1 MLSVAER
8 VLGLTGKELRR
19 AFPIFAYLFLT
30 MASSVASKAARD
42 ALFLD
47 RYRAIDLPYVDIA
60 IAVLV
65 GLAAS
70 LYIWLGHR
78 TNLRNLLVGSLVF
91 FALNSLFFWGWAA
104 VAAYE
109 SGALFIVI
117 YVWVGVF
124 SVLAPSQV
132 WTLAN
137 YVMTT
142 REAKRSFGFIGS
154 GAILGWIVGGLAT
167 REGVSEFGTESV
179 LGFVAVAL
187 FACAGIVIKIWRDRP
202 DYVGNETPASGS
214 AGERF
219 PLSSSLQLVRESPY
233 LRAIAA
239 LILISAMTTTIA
251 GWQFKAIAKASV
263 PGTDDLAMFF
273 GTFNMVAGLMS
284 LVLQLLLTGR
294 VLRTVG
300 VGPALF
306 IVPTAMLMGAA
317 GVWLLGTLVA
327 AAALKA
333 SDQVLR
339 YSIDKATVELLY
351 LPVPASH
358 TFRVKSFIDTVVY
371 RFGDAMGGM
380 MVLLFA
386 AVLGWSPIHVS
397 VITMAFV
404 VVWVCVAYAARR
416 QYVENLRESIH
427 QHRVDSE
434 RAAMPV
440 IDRDTTAHITS
451 RLKGSPKEI
460 AYALSLF
467 ELAHDRKIHPAVR
480 GLLRHDMPEIRQQA
494 IRLLARAGDA
504 SVKAEVEQ
512 LVKDPNLAVR
522 TEALLYLTEF
532 DSGDPL
538 QRIEALGDFEDFSI
552 QASLVAFLA
561 RPGRSQNLDA
571 AKLLLSKMVEA
582 GGDDG
587 RRGRLEAARL
597 LSILPDAFD
606 RELKTLLDDE
616 DVEVARSAISAVGA
630 LKKRPLI
637 GELIDRVDEPALTDH
652 IATALAAFGDR
663 IVGTLRDYLVDGE
676 MRAEVRR
683 EIPKI
688 LEAIGSRAAQEVLT
702 ESVLDRDVVLRYHT
716 IAALN
721 RLGQAHPAR
730 ATDRKL
736 IESVLAAEIMGHY
749 RSYQVMGTLGGAL
762 AGSLNDPANPLDHG
776 LRESMEKESE
786 RIFRLLKILYPQ
798 YDLHSAYVS
807 MQSDDPIV
815 HDNAVEFMDSVLPPE
830 VRALIIPLFDREVS
844 VGERIAAANRML
856 GSSLTDR
863 EEAIEVM
870 ALSEDP
876 WLRACAAY
884 AMGEMRLTRFASTLD
899 QWAKDGDPL
908 LRATAVDARE
918 KLRHA
923 AAAAAGVDVL

>member
-1 MLSVAER
+1 VLTVAER
-8 VLGLTGKELRR
+8 ALGLTGKELRR

-65 GLAAS
+65 GCAAS
-70 LYIWLGHR
+70 LYIWIGHR
-78 TNLRNLLVGSLVF
+78 TNLRNLQVGSLIF
-91 FALNSLFFWGWAA
+91 FALTALFFWFWAA
-104 VAAYE
+104 IASYE
-109 SGALFIVI
+109 SGTLFIVI

-142 REAKRSFGFIGS
+142 REAKRGFGFIGS
-154 GAILGWIVGGLAT
+154 GAILGWIVGGFAT
-167 REGVSEFGTESV
+167 RQAVAQFGTESM
-179 LGFVAVAL
+179 LGFVAVSL
-187 FACAGIVIKIWRDRP
+187 LACAAIVVMIWRDRP
-202 DYVGNETPASGS
+202 DYVGNDTPASGPS
-214 AGERF
+214 RDRF
-219 PLSSSLQLVRESPY
+219 PLWGSLTLIRESPY
-233 LRAIAA
+233 LKAIAL
-239 LILISAMTTTIA
+239 LILISAATTTIA
-251 GWQFKAIAKASV
+251 GWQFKAIAKAAV

-273 GTFNMVAGLMS
+273 GTFNMIAGLMS

-306 IVPTAMLMGAA
+306 IVPTAMLMGST
-317 GVWLLGTLVA
+317 GVLLIGSLVA

-351 LPVPASH
+351 LPVPATH

-371 RFGDAMGGM
+371 RLGDAMGGLS
-380 MVLLFA
+380 VLLFA
-386 AVLGWSPIHVS
+386 AVLGWSSIQMSIVG
-397 VITMAFV
+397 IAFV
-404 VVWVCVAYAARR
+404 TVWIGAAAVARR

-440 IDRDTTAHITS
+440 LDRDTATHLTS

-480 GLLRHDMPEIRQQA
+480 GLLHHEIPEIRQQA

-504 SVKAEVEQ
+504 SVKAEVEA

-532 DSGDPL
+532 DATDPL
-538 QRIEALGDFEDFSI
+538 RRIEALGDFEDFSI
-552 QASLVAFLA
+552 QAALVAFLA
-561 RPGRSQNLDA
+561 RPGHSQNLDA
-571 AKLLLSKMVEA
+571 AKLLLSKMIEER
-582 GGDDG
+582 GDEG
-587 RRGRLEAARL
+587 RRARLEAARL

-606 RELKTLLDDE
+606 RELRALIDDE
-616 DVEVARSAISAVGA
+616 DVEVAQAAINAVGA
-630 LKKRPLI
+630 LKKRSVI
-637 GELIDRVDEPALTDH
+637 GELIERLHEPALTDR
-652 IATALAAFGDR
+652 IVPALAAFGDR
-663 IVGTLRDYLVDGE
+663 IVGTLRDYLTDAD
-676 MRAEVRR
+676 MRPEIRR
-683 EIPKI
+683 EIPRV
-688 LEAIGSRAAQEVLT
+688 LEEIGSRAAQAVLI
-702 ESVLDRDVVLRYHT
+702 ESVLDRDVIVRYHT

-721 RLGQAHPAR
+721 RLGQAHPDR
-730 ATDRKL
+730 STDRKL
-736 IESVLAAEIMGHY
+736 IESVMAAEVMGHY
-749 RSYQVMGTLGGAL
+749 RSYQVLGTLGGAFD
-762 AGSLNDPANPLDHG
+762 GPVNPIQHG

-798 YDLHSAYVS
+798 YDMHSAYVS
-807 MQSDDPIV
+807 LQSDDPIV

-830 VRALIIPLFDREVS
+830 VRTLIIPLFDRDVT
-844 VGERIAAANRML
+844 VAERIEMANRML
-856 GSSLTDR
+856 GTTLHDR

-884 AMGEMRLTRFASTLD
+884 AMGEMRLMRFAPALD
-899 QWAKDGDPL
+899 RWATDTDPL
-908 LRATAVDARE
+908 LRATAIDARE

-923 AAAAAGVDVL
+923 ATADAGVDAL